1 MRKLLFLTAAAAA
14 LSSAAA
20 PLTLNNRLYLAPQQ
34 PGVLLSEDF
43 EGYQSST
50 DWLPEGWSI
59 ECKGDQHAEGDY
71 IANWHVQPR
80 TSFALPVPSSGM
92 HYACCF
98 YQQSSTAKSDEWLY
112 TPELTLTDAN
122 FLSFYLW
129 LDPGTMFRTPGDVT
143 DDDINDFDISA
154 TFQVWVLPENGEPVM
169 LEDVADRFKGK
180 TIKEI
185 YASATNDL
193 VKQTYSLAR
202 YAGQKVKIGFRY
214 VGSDGNAFFIDDV
227 NVGFADAVANYTL
240 PFTTLYSGFS
250 LYNESWNYLPQDCA
264 VFPAFADLTF
274 ETYADAGHSY
284 SWEYQV
290 PGFNSKFDTAD
301 GNSLTL
307 TMLPDFSNE
316 ATAANSLYSMPSVS
330 ASGENLNTS
339 TYMHPARIMM
349 AGGNPARHLLDETT
363 GKEFY
368 LNYGLLPFP
377 VNYDGIDI
385 YVEEPMDLGEAGVP
399 IFGYSDRTRQWWT
412 NHYFDD
418 ETPAEGE
425 FAQVKGFMNMY
436 FATEQPMVLDKIWV
450 MAKGQVSPDV
460 RLTAQIRALS
470 DEFEDTGDVLAE
482 AYCTYDD
489 ILQAEG
495 GVQSYLTLVFNLPE
509 PLVISTA
516 ECPYYIVEISGFTDG
531 GVTWLAPEQSY
542 KPDLAN
548 LCHGWLNV
556 EINRGGMHVNTM
568 VPIANFQNEFNEDMK
583 NSFAINLGA
592 TFPYLRAAEENA
604 EVPELSD
611 DRTRV
616 TVPLLSWYPGEEL
629 TVDVP
634 DGFEATVED
643 RWNNAKLVV
652 TALKDSPAGNFTAKV
667 KCPGIELAVPFKSK
681 GVTVALNEIT
691 ANGTRTVQAIYTTDG
706 RDTGVTSIDDL
717 PAGIFIITYTDGSVA
732 KITR

>member
-1 MRKLLFLTAAAAA
+1 MTAATAA
-14 LSSAAA
+14 LYSAAA
-20 PLTLNNRLYLAPQQ
+20 PLTFNNRLYLAAKQ

-43 EGYQSST
+43 EDYQSST

-59 ECKGDQHAEGDY
+59 ECKGDQHADGDY
-71 IANWHVQPR
+71 AANWHVQPR
-80 TSFALPVPSSGM
+80 TLGLPAPSSGM

-98 YQQSSTAKSDEWLY
+98 YQQNGTAKSDEWLY
-112 TPELTLTDAN
+112 TPELTLTEN
-122 FLSFYLW
+122 NLLSFYLW
-129 LDPGTMFRTPGDVT
+129 LDPGTMFRITGDLT
-143 DDDINDFDISA
+143 LDDVNNFEVSA
-154 TFQVWVLPENGEPVM
+154 TFQTWIIPENGEPVM
-169 LEDVADRFKGK
+169 LEDVADRFKGM
-180 TIKEI
+180 TFREM
-185 YASATNDL
+185 YATATNDL
-193 VKQTYSLAR
+193 VKQTYNLAG

-214 VGSDGNAFFIDDV
+214 VGSDGNIFFIDDV
-227 NVGFADAVANYTL
+227 KVGFADAVASYTL

-250 LYNESWNYLPQDCA
+250 LYNESWDYLPQDCA

-274 ETYADAGHSY
+274 ETNADAGHTY

-412 NHYFDD
+412 NHYFKG
-418 ETPAEGE
+418 EPEEGE
-425 FAQVKGFMNMY
+425 YAEVKGFMNMY
-436 FATEQPMVLDKIWV
+436 FATEQPMVVDKIWV
-450 MAKGQVSPDV
+450 MAKGQVSPGV
-460 RLTAQIRALS
+460 QLKAQIRALNE
-470 DEFEDTGDVLAE
+470 EFEDTGDVLAN

-495 GVQSYLTLVFNLPE
+495 GVQSFLILVFNLPE

-531 GVTWLAPEQSY
+531 GVTWLAPMQSY
-542 KPDLAN
+542 KPDIQG
-548 LCHGWLNV
+548 LCHGFLNV
-556 EINRGGMHVNTM
+556 DINSQGTLGNTM
-568 VPIANFQNEFNEDMK
+568 VPIANFQNEFNEDML

-592 TFPYLRAAEENA
+592 TFPYLRAADENT
-604 EVPELSD
+604 ELPELSD

-634 DGFEATVED
+634 DGFEATVEG